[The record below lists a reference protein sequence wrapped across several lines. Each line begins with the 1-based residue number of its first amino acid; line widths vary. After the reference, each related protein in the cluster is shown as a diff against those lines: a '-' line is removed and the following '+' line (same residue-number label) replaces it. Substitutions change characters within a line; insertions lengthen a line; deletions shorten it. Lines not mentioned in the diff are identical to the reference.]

1 MEMGLLVLVV
11 LVAVGCVVV
20 LTRRG
25 MLGGGAGTFRG
36 ATRQSVASAAEHPG
50 TRVALRGVARAAG
63 PALTSEATGREYLAR
78 DLRLRPFDG
87 SSTSSTR
94 AVGQAIDFLVDD
106 GSGVALVRATSV
118 QVMLSRDLRAP
129 TTTLDQAPWAA
140 DLLRRVGYHDGSPER
155 CRVSVWEGVLAP
167 GESVEVAGT
176 VAPPDTRATALSAR
190 LMLIADDGG
199 VVGIRRPR
207 TPES

>member
-1 MEMGLLVLVV
+1 MGMGLLVLVV

-25 MLGGGAGTFRG
+25 LLGGGTATFRG
-36 ATRQSVASAAEHPG
+36 ATRHSVASAAEHPG
-50 TRVALRGVARAAG
+50 ARVAVRGVARAAG
-63 PALTSEATGREYLAR
+63 LTPTSEATGREYLAR

-94 AVGQAIDFLVDD
+94 AVGQAIDFLLDD
-106 GSGVALVRATSV
+106 DSGVALVRATSV

-155 CRVSVWEGVLAP
+155 CRLSVWEGVLAP

-176 VAPPDTRATALSAR
+176 AVPPDAWATSLGAR
-190 LMLIADDGG
+190 LMIVADDGG
-199 VVGIRRPR
+199 GVGIRRPR